1 VLGGACPPIYRLRE
15 ALESRHDNGDGQE
28 VAVSGRLSGEDL
40 FSPLDRLGRETI
52 RARLWSLLLRPG
64 IPIVDENGVYWRCRG
79 VELGE
84 VDDDDVSPLHEF

>member
-1 VLGGACPPIYRLRE
+1 
-15 ALESRHDNGDGQE
+15 
-28 VAVSGRLSGEDL
+28 
-40 FSPLDRLGRETI
+40 LDRLGRETI
-52 RARLWSLLLRPG
+52 RARLWNLLLRPG

>member
-1 VLGGACPPIYRLRE
+1 
-15 ALESRHDNGDGQE
+15 

-52 RARLWSLLLRPG
+52 RARLWNLLLRPG